1 MTVWVS
7 ALGAALL
14 VALLSLVG
22 AVAML
27 LPKKHLERSL
37 TYLVSL
43 AVGVLLGNAF
53 IHLLPEAIAGTK
65 SPTLVSS
72 LTLLGIVLFFV
83 LEKVVQWRHE
93 HLLADVTTRPLA
105 QMNLIGDAA
114 HNFIDGVI
122 IASSFL
128 VAPAAGWATTL
139 AIIAHE
145 IPQEIGDMGTLVYG
159 GYTPRRAAW
168 LNFLCALTAAPGAF
182 CALLFGALV
191 NDGVV
196 YLLPVAAGGFIYVA
210 ASDLIPELHREPQL
224 RRQIGQSVSIC
235 LGIGAMFLVI
245 AFESLLR

>member
-1 MTVWVS
+1 MTVWIS

-14 VALLSLVG
+14 IALLSLVG
-22 AVAML
+22 AAALL
-27 LPKKHLERSL
+27 LPQKYLARGL

-43 AVGVLLGNAF
+43 AVGVLLGDAF
-53 IHLLPEAIAGTK
+53 IHLLPEAIEGTK

-83 LEKVVQWRHE
+83 LEKVVQWRHD
-93 HLLADVTTRPLA
+93 HRLADATTKPLA
-105 QMNLIGDAA
+105 QMNLIGDAV
-114 HNFIDGVI
+114 HNFIDGAI

-128 VAPAAGWATTL
+128 VAPTAGWATTL

-145 IPQEIGDMGTLVYG
+145 IPQEVGDVGTLVYG

-168 LNFLCALTAAPGAF
+168 LNFLCALTALPGAG
-182 CALLFGALV
+182 CTLLFGALAG
-191 NDGVV
+191 DGVI
-196 YLLPVAAGGFIYVA
+196 YLLPVAAGGFIYIA

-224 RRQIGQSVSIC
+224 HRQIGQGVSIC
-235 LGIGAMFLVI
+235 LGMGAMILVI